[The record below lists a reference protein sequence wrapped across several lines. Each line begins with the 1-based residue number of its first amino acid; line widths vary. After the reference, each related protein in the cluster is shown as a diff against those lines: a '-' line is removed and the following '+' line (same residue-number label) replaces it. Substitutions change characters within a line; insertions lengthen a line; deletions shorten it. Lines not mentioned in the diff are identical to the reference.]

1 MDTLTIIQ
9 DRTFDAECAKRAGLY
24 DLQSQILTRLNATY
38 PDLKVYIKQCSEVYS
53 RVGDFLTTPRGEY
66 LKEHQK
72 TIRLRY
78 K

>member
-1 MDTLTIIQ
+1 MDILTIIQ

-24 DLQSQILTRLNATY
+24 DIESQILTRLNATY
-38 PDLKVYIKQCSEVYS
+38 PSYKDYIQQCRDVYS
-53 RVGDFLTTPRGEY
+53 KVGDFLTEPRGDY
-66 LKEHQK
+66 LKSHQK

>member
-1 MDTLTIIQ
+1 MDTRSIIQ

-38 PDLKVYIKQCSEVYS
+38 PDLKVYIRQCSEVYS
-53 RVGDFLTTPRGEY
+53 RVGDFMTSSRGEY
-66 LKEHQK
+66 LKNHLK